1 MRGDKMDKLL
11 ILLAW
16 VTGILVVMALGKK
29 LKIPVQFA
37 LKLLVNALLGGAVIL
52 LINLLGQYINFHI
65 SLNVFSALIAGIL
78 GLPGV
83 IVLIILK
90 YLL

>member
-1 MRGDKMDKLL
+1 MDKLL
-11 ILLAW
+11 IWLAW

>member
-1 MRGDKMDKLL
+1 MEKML

-16 VTGILVVMALGKK
+16 VAGILLVLAFGKK
-29 LKIPVQFA
+29 MKVPLRLA
-37 LKLLVNALLGGAVIL
+37 LKLLINGLLGGAVIL
-52 LINLLGQYINFHI
+52 LINLLGQSIHFHI
-65 SLNVFSALIAGIL
+65 SLNVYSALIAGIF

-83 IVLIILK
+83 ILLIILK

>member
-1 MRGDKMDKLL
+1 MDKLY

-16 VTGILVVMALGKK
+16 VAGILLVLVLGKK
-29 LKIPVQFA
+29 LRIPLKLA
-37 LKLLVNALLGGAVIL
+37 LKLLLNGLLGGVAIL
-52 LINLLGQYINFHI
+52 LINLLGQSINLHI
-65 SLNVFSALIAGIL
+65 PLNIFSALIAGIL

-83 IVLIILK
+83 ILLIILK

>member
-1 MRGDKMDKLL
+1 MDKLL

>member
-1 MRGDKMDKLL
+1 MEQVL

-16 VTGILVVMALGKK
+16 VAGILLVLAFGKK
-29 LKIPVQFA
+29 MKVPLRLA
-37 LKLLVNALLGGAVIL
+37 LKLLINGLLGGAVIL
-52 LINLLGQYINFHI
+52 LINLLGQSIHFHI
-65 SLNVFSALIAGIL
+65 SLNVYSALIAGIF

-83 IVLIILK
+83 ILLIILK

>member
-1 MRGDKMDKLL
+1 MDKLL

-65 SLNVFSALIAGIL
+65 SLYVFSALIAGIL

>member
-1 MRGDKMDKLL
+1 MDKLL

-16 VTGILVVMALGKK
+16 VAGILLVLAFGK
-29 LKIPVQFA
+29 A
-37 LKLLVNALLGGAVIL
+37 LKVPLRLVLKLIINGLLGGAVIL
-52 LINLLGQYINFHI
+52 LINLAGQYIGFHI
-65 SLNVFSALIAGIL
+65 SLNIFSAMIVGTL

-83 IVLIILK
+83 ILLIILK

>member
-1 MRGDKMDKLL
+1 MNKFY

-16 VTGILVVMALGKK
+16 FVGIILIFTFGKV
-29 LKIPVQFA
+29 LKVPLKFA
-37 LKLLVNALLGGAVIL
+37 LKLLVNGLLGGIVL
-52 LINLLGQYINFHI
+52 LAINYLGQFIDFHI
-65 SLNVFSALIAGIL
+65 SINVFSALIVGIL

-83 IVLIILK
+83 ILLIILK

>member
-1 MRGDKMDKLL
+1 MDKLL

-37 LKLLVNALLGGAVIL
+37 LELLVNALLGGAVIL